1 MSCPILRFGAFE
13 FDVDAGELRKH
24 GMRVRL
30 AGQPL
35 QILLLLLERPGE
47 VVTAEE
53 LRQKLWRG
61 DSAVDVDVGLS
72 TAVRKLRDVLR
83 DSARKPRFIETLP
96 RRGYRFIAPV
106 LSLEA
111 HQAAE
116 PPPSKHLRWIAAGFA
131 LAMILAVVVIVQRP
145 VVTPRS
151 IKVLPFE
158 NLTGDPSQNH
168 FVGAV
173 TDSLAANLAHVK
185 GLRVLPASSNVD
197 AIVEG
202 SVRRTGERIQVSV
215 RLIRASTDQLIWAR
229 RYQGELR
236 NAATLQ
242 REIARDVADAIG
254 SANRR

>member
-1 MSCPILRFGAFE
+1 VSYSILRFGAFE
-13 FDVDAGELRKH
+13 LDVGARELRKH
-24 GMRVRL
+24 GMKVRL
-30 AGQPL
+30 GGQPL

-53 LRQKLWRG
+53 LRQKLWPEE
-61 DSAVDVDVGLS
+61 SAVDVDVGLS

-106 LSLEA
+106 LSSEA
-111 HQAAE
+111 HPAAE
-116 PPPSKHLRWIAAGFA
+116 PPRSKHLRWIAAGFSLA
-131 LAMILAVVVIVQRP
+131 LILAVAVIVQRAG
-145 VVTPRS
+145 VTPRS

-158 NLTGDPSQNH
+158 NLTGDSSQNH

-185 GLRVLPASSNVD
+185 GLRVLPAALNAD

-202 SVRRTGERIQVSV
+202 SVSRTGERIQVSV
-215 RLIRASTDQLIWAR
+215 RLIRASNDQLIWAR

-236 NAATLQ
+236 NAATLP
-242 REIARDVADAIG
+242 REIARDVADAIS